1 VHDFNNYSSTLHQ
14 AQSVLNLTKTIL
26 ISLNYFTNNN
36 VIVKNSKN
44 YHFFSRLLNYTQLYK
59 NMKDLPSFT
68 RTFYLK
74 KQNKALPKL
83 HLNLSDVICEFSS
96 KLIFS
101 RFIFLLFSP
110 KLITYYLIKQMRE
123 PVKLKD
129 KNFTK
134 GLQIALLKIANFF
147 LFMFKNNINGLK
159 IQCAGK

>member
-1 VHDFNNYSSTLHQ
+1 MV
-14 AQSVLNLTKTIL
+14 
-26 ISLNYFTNNN
+26 
-36 VIVKNSKN
+36 VKNSKH

-59 NMKDLPSFT
+59 NARDLPNFT
-68 RTFYLK
+68 RTFFLK
-74 KQNKALPKL
+74 KQNKALSKL
-83 HLNLSDVICEFSS
+83 HLNLKDVICEFNS
-96 KLIFS
+96 KLVFS

-110 KLITYYLIKQMRE
+110 KLITYYIVKQMRE

-147 LFMFKNNINGLK
+147 LYMFKYNINGLK